1 MGPKV
6 GRKRSHHG
14 IRDVKRASRTRART
28 RDLDNVFEDM
38 APEKYHQLV
47 TQEFNPDIAGNA
59 QFYCVECS
67 RYFVNRES
75 LAEHCRTKA
84 HKKRVKTLQKDTPYT
99 QKEAEL
105 AAGLKTDNGKP
116 KILL

>member
-6 GRKRSHHG
+6 GRKRQHHS

-28 RDLDNVFEDM
+28 KDLDNVFEDM
-38 APEKYHQLV
+38 QPMKYEKLIN
-47 TQEFNPDIAGNA
+47 QEFNPEIVGNG

-67 RYFVNRES
+67 RYFIGREA

-84 HKKRVKTLQKDTPYT
+84 HKKRVKVLKNDTAYT

-105 AAGLKTDNGKP
+105 AAGLQTDNGKVV
-116 KILL
+116 L